1 MLCKINVRERN
12 YRDSAALCVRLAH
25 NRKVGNFKRGSYL
38 GVAQLVE
45 RVPWEHEAAGS
56 RPATQTSRERWYC
69 STSLLGLT
77 PEIKNTEA
85 HSFGLNKTF
94 YEVKKERKFR
104 LQLGW

>member
-38 GVAQLVE
+38 GVAQLGE

-56 RPATQTSRERWYC
+56 RPATQTIMLRNV
-69 STSLLGLT
+69 GLKAA
-77 PEIKNTEA
+77 II
-85 HSFGLNKTF
+85 
-94 YEVKKERKFR
+94 
-104 LQLGW
+104 